1 MAERL
6 LVGDDGGL
14 RLDKYLAQ
22 ARPELSRSQIQRLI
36 AAGAVTVDG
45 RQVKASYIV
54 RPGDLVVMELPPPE
68 PPELLPE
75 PAPLEVIYEDDDLL
89 VINKPAGLVMYPAA
103 GHRSG
108 TLVNALL
115 ARYPEMGAEEGG
127 PRAGIV
133 HRLDKETSG
142 LIVVARTGA
151 VRLALQEQFKR
162 RQVHKV
168 YLALLEGRPPQPRG
182 MIDAPVGR
190 DPRQRKRM
198 AVVHDGRP
206 ARTLYRVLENFAG
219 YTLVQVEPETGRTHQ
234 IRVHFAWLGCP
245 VAGDAVYG
253 RRKKAPGSR
262 KLPASPQS
270 SGKVSLEL
278 DRQFLHAWK
287 LRFAL
292 PATGEE
298 IECVAPLPPELESVL
313 AELRRMSTNPA

>member
-14 RLDKYLAQ
+14 RLDKYLAR
-22 ARPELSRSQIQRLI
+22 AWPELSRSQIQKLI

-45 RQVKASYIV
+45 KPVKASYIV
-54 RPGDLVVMELPPPE
+54 RPGELIEAELPPSE
-68 PPELLPE
+68 PLEVLPE
-75 PAPLEVIYEDDDLL
+75 PIPLEVVYEDDDLL
-89 VINKPAGLVMYPAA
+89 VINKPPGLVVHPAA
-103 GHRSG
+103 GHHSG

-115 ARYPEMGAEEGG
+115 ARYPEMGAEGS

-133 HRLDKETSG
+133 HRLDKDTSG
-142 LIVVARTGA
+142 LIVAARTEA
-151 VRLALQEQFKR
+151 ARLALQEQFKR

-182 MIDAPVGR
+182 VIDAPLGR
-190 DPRQRKRM
+190 DPRHRKRM
-198 AVVHDGRP
+198 AVVGDGRP
-206 ARTLYRVLENFAG
+206 ARTTYRVLESFAE

-245 VAGDAVYG
+245 LAGDTVYG
-253 RRKKAPGSR
+253 RRKGRR
-262 KLPASPQS
+262 KEPS
-270 SGKVSLEL
+270 L

-292 PATGEE
+292 PSGGEE
-298 IECVAPLPPELESVL
+298 IECVAPLPPELEAVL
-313 AELRRMSTNPA
+313 AELRRRER